1 MRQTEGTINKN
12 PSRCMVYLFLFSLKT
27 MNGILYNEFFEKFI
41 RFTSEFELLNAMD
54 DLFNCI
60 NFPQASFDGRGFYSK
75 KSKQITK
82 KAEKIVDDSII
93 SQSEKTTFVVNVQYR
108 RNSTWQGTI
117 TWVEQNRTRSF
128 RSALEMLKLMEE
140 AKNQGVVE
148 VVDWT

>member
-1 MRQTEGTINKN
+1 
-12 PSRCMVYLFLFSLKT
+12 MVYLFSFTLKT
-27 MNGILYNEFFEKFI
+27 MTGILYNEFLAKFT
-41 RFTSEFELLNAMD
+41 RFTSEFELLDAMD

-60 NFPQASFDGRGFYSK
+60 NFPQASFDRRGFYNK
-75 KSKQITK
+75 KSMQITK

-148 VVDWT
+148 VVDWK